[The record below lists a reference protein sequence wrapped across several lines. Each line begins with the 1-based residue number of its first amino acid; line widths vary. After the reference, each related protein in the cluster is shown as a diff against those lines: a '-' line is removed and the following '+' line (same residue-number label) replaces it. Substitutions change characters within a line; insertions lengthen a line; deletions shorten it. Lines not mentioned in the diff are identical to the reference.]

1 MPKTKKYQIVN
12 ARVEQVSGGPDIPF
26 GVQLPEVEPNVRA
39 DGAVGV
45 IGVGLYKNYQVLVD
59 WPNRRLV
66 LGRY

>member
-1 MPKTKKYQIVN
+1 MEI
-12 ARVEQVSGGPDIPF
+12 GGEKVGISFGIQPDEIDHY
-26 GVQLPEVEPNVRA
+26 VQA

-59 WPNRRLV
+59 CPNKRLV